1 MTASASS
8 CLELTCLR
16 RNLVPHLVMIAGG
29 TGLTPMYQ
37 IIRSSLQD
45 PKDKTE
51 LALIYANVEEDD
63 ICGYLGDRKRQKRQ
77 RGREGES
84 GPARDPA
91 TGSGHASRTALTR
104 Q

>member
-1 MTASASS
+1 
-8 CLELTCLR
+8 
-16 RNLVPHLVMIAGG
+16 MIAGG

-63 ICGYLGDRKRQKRQ
+63 ICEYLGAD
-77 RGREGES
+77 REGERKRA
-84 GPARDPA
+84 GRAMARDPVKEDPF
-91 TGSGHASRTALTR
+91 RTVLTR

>member
-1 MTASASS
+1 
-8 CLELTCLR
+8 
-16 RNLVPHLVMIAGG
+16 MIAGG

-63 ICGYLGDRKRQKRQ
+63 ICGYRAEDRVEER
-77 RGREGES
+77 
-84 GPARDPA
+84 GPAMARDLVNDVAPC
-91 TGSGHASRTALTR
+91 
-104 Q
+104 